1 MMKIVMVAAAA
12 LLLQGCVSAK
22 DQANEDDQICLG
34 YGLQRG
40 SPPYVDCRRS
50 LVEDRNRRQEAYERT
65 RGMQILGNSMVRAVE
80 AAKPAPKP
88 QVCRFERQPDGWDRR
103 VCR

>member
-12 LLLQGCVSAK
+12 LVLQGCVSAQE
-22 DQANEDDQICLG
+22 QANEDDRICLG

-40 SPPYVDCRRS
+40 SPQYIECRRS
-50 LVEDRNRRQEAYERT
+50 ILDDRRIRQESADRA
-65 RGMQILGNSMVRAVE
+65 RAMQSLGNSMVRAVE
-80 AAKPAPKP
+80 ASKPAPKP